1 MGRRGAKNE
10 YTGGDGG
17 GETVRCRSSRICPS
31 LLSFFKLSHETR
43 SLIFESDIY
52 ICNTCRV
59 HSLSH
64 FPAAA
69 MPAQHEPE
77 SPRRLPSVP
86 RMRHLSRPL
95 PPIPRPL
102 SCRQCHTCIT
112 SSNAVFP
119 PSDIPSESR
128 SFRGFS
134 GKASL
139 FTETYNVKLA
149 PATVQL
155 MATGAHSLSEI
166 TCSNCTA
173 YLGYKIVRAFEKSE
187 RWKESAFLLEL
198 AELENP
204 CLTLGMRRESTDSSE
219 DSS

>member
-1 MGRRGAKNE
+1 MALKRPYNLP
-10 YTGGDGG
+10 
-17 GETVRCRSSRICPS
+17 CPVA
-31 LLSFFKLSHETR
+31 FQ
-43 SLIFESDIY
+43 
-52 ICNTCRV
+52 
-59 HSLSH
+59 
-64 FPAAA
+64 FPAPA
-69 MPAQHEPE
+69 MSAQYDPPE

-86 RMRHLSRPL
+86 HMRRTSRPL

-102 SCRQCHTCIT
+102 SCKQCKTCIT
-112 SSNAVFP
+112 SYNALFP
-119 PSDIPSESR
+119 PSAIPSDSR

-155 MATGAHSLSEI
+155 MATGAHTLSEI

-198 AELENP
+198 AELDNP
-204 CLTLGMRRESTDSSE
+204 GTIGIRRDSSDSSE